1 MSCRICKGKL
11 KKIINLG
18 KIGLVGSFYRKKSKS
33 KKFKIS
39 LNFCVKCK
47 HVQINEKLNPDLL
60 FRNYLW
66 ETGISKSNISL
77 INNLIKSFKKFKMK
91 KGKKLKFFE
100 IACNDGIFLSILQK
114 KLKCFAAG
122 IDPAKNLINKNKV
135 KNIIR
140 IPDYFDRKTSQKIK
154 LKLGNFDYII
164 ARNVLAH
171 VRNPNEIFKGV
182 FNILSPNGVFIV
194 EFPSL
199 LNIIKY
205 NQYDNIFHEHIGF
218 HSLKS
223 ILDLCK
229 LNNLKLINVDNVSS
243 QGGSLRCYITTKNSK
258 LKKNKILNKIYN
270 TEKRNGL
277 YETKTLLDF
286 KNKINHH
293 RELLNRFL
301 KKIKNKNK
309 KISAYGASGKGQAL
323 MEYCKIDNKII
334 DAIYDKS
341 KLKQNKYTSGTN
353 IIIKNPSYISKK
365 KIDFLLLLSWNIKKE
380 IMKQEKKFII
390 NGGKFIIPF
399 PKPKL
404 LG

>member
-1 MSCRICKGKL
+1 M
-11 KKIINLG
+11 
-18 KIGLVGSFYRKKSKS
+18 
-33 KKFKIS
+33 
-39 LNFCVKCK
+39 
-47 HVQINEKLNPDLL
+47 
-60 FRNYLW
+60 
-66 ETGISKSNISL
+66 
-77 INNLIKSFKKFKMK
+77 
-91 KGKKLKFFE
+91 
-100 IACNDGIFLSILQK
+100 
-114 KLKCFAAG
+114 KCFAAG

-182 FNILSPNGVFIV
+182 FNILSTNGIFIV

-258 LKKNKILNKIYN
+258 LKK
-270 TEKRNGL
+270 
-277 YETKTLLDF
+277 TK
-286 KNKINHH
+286 
-293 RELLNRFL
+293 
-301 KKIKNKNK
+301 
-309 KISAYGASGKGQAL
+309 Y
-323 MEYCKIDNKII
+323 
-334 DAIYDKS
+334 
-341 KLKQNKYTSGTN
+341 
-353 IIIKNPSYISKK
+353 
-365 KIDFLLLLSWNIKKE
+365 
-380 IMKQEKKFII
+380 
-390 NGGKFIIPF
+390 
-399 PKPKL
+399 
-404 LG
+404 